1 MNKKEIIT
9 FAGLI
14 TALAVVLAASSSS
27 LGGLSQQAL
36 AANDI
41 DKVIKAATEGK
52 DEKLV
57 KTCEKA
63 GGIVTPTAC
72 DLSSSFP

>member
-14 TALAVVLAASSSS
+14 TALAVVLAASSSIFGS
-27 LGGLSQQAL
+27 VSQQAL
-36 AANDI
+36 AENDI
-41 DKVIKAATEGK
+41 NKVIKAANEGK

>member
-1 MNKKEIIT
+1 MNKKEIVT
-9 FAGLI
+9 FAGLK

-41 DKVIKAATEGK
+41 DKVDKAATEGK

>member
-72 DLSSSFP
+72 DLSSSFS